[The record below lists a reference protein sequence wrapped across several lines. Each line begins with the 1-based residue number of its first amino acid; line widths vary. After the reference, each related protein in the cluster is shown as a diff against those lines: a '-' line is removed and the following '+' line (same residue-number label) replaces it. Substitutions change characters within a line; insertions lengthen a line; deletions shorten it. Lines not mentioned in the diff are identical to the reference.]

1 MEPREHSEQI
11 LNMRASGMSIEA
23 IAEQLPVGKKYVTRA
38 LEEARLRNDPR
49 ALRAI
54 TKVKTADL
62 VRPLAEA
69 GMTRPEIAARLGL
82 SISRVSTVA
91 EEAGI
96 AIAPIRGAQYKRD
109 PRGWIPK
116 WVPREFVDDY
126 RRLTKLYGEEQAASV
141 IRKWKAEAQAPC

>member
-23 IAEQLPVGKKYVTRA
+23 IADQLPVGTKYVARA

-49 ALRAI
+49 ALRTL

-82 SISRVSTVA
+82 SVNRVSAVA
-91 EEAGI
+91 VEAGI
-96 AIAPIRGAQYKRD
+96 FIAPIRAAQYKRD

-116 WVPREFVDDY
+116 WVPYEFIEDY
-126 RRLTKLYGEEQAASV
+126 RRLTKLYGEEQAASI